1 MITTG
6 KGLKMGY
13 GLGILR
19 EVGVGEG
26 KVVVEC
32 GCGLKH
38 TRIRWRERKRSAL
51 MLHSRT
57 RIDSC

>member
-1 MITTG
+1 
-6 KGLKMGY
+6 MGY

-32 GCGLKH
+32 RCGLKH
-38 TRIRWRERKRSAL
+38 ARIRWRERKRSAL